1 MIYSAQRLNHAKE
14 TFLLA
19 EIILINGK
27 FSFNWSTDVD

>member
-19 EIILINGK
+19 EIILRDSK
-27 FSFNWSTDVD
+27 FSFNLYTDVD